1 MVIHASVSCV
11 LNATGHLEVAW
22 PLSAMRMGRP
32 TFQLE
37 MYLKIETC
45 NAERN
50 REVSVCFIY
59 EGQFLEDWHIRDRTQ
74 TQD

>member
-11 LNATGHLEVAW
+11 LNATGYLEVAW